1 MQSKTRLYRL
11 MFGFFIV
18 LALVAGCGAPTQT
31 AAPVQQPQAVAPA
44 AQPQAP
50 APQQV
55 PAAPQQQAPAAQPA
69 FDMNAAVDKY
79 ISTLP
84 DGFNGIAPAKLQEQM
99 AAAKPFILD
108 VREAKEL
115 QDGGFIE
122 GAVNIPIR
130 QVLKNLDKL
139 PAKDQP
145 IVVYCGIGHRGGIVL
160 EALNLLGY
168 TNVKSLSNGFTAWK
182 EANLPVVTGEPMAA
196 KAGTAPQVDAAMLA
210 ALDKYLSALPDGF
223 NGVAPAKLQEQMAA
237 AKPFILDVREAKE
250 LQDNGFIAGA
260 VNIPMRSLTKSLDK
274 LPQDK
279 TAPIVV
285 YCAIGHRGALALT
298 ALNLMGY
305 TNVKSLSGGFNAW
318 KKANLPVVTG

>member
-1 MQSKTRLYRL
+1 MQSKPRLYRL
-11 MFGFFIV
+11 MFGLFIV

-44 AQPQAP
+44 PQQQAP

-55 PAAPQQQAPAAQPA
+55 PAAPQPQAPAAQPA
-69 FDMNAAVDKY
+69 FDMKATVDKY
-79 ISTLP
+79 IST
-84 DGFNGIAPAKLQEQM
+84 
-99 AAAKPFILD
+99 
-108 VREAKEL
+108 
-115 QDGGFIE
+115 
-122 GAVNIPIR
+122 
-130 QVLKNLDKL
+130 
-139 PAKDQP
+139 
-145 IVVYCGIGHRGGIVL
+145 
-160 EALNLLGY
+160 
-168 TNVKSLSNGFTAWK
+168 
-182 EANLPVVTGEPMAA
+182 
-196 KAGTAPQVDAAMLA
+196 
-210 ALDKYLSALPDGF
+210 LPDGF

-250 LQDNGFIAGA
+250 LQDNGFIEGAVNIPIRQVLKNLDKLPALDQPIVVYCAIGHRGGIVLEALNLLGYTNVKSVSGGFTAWKDANLPIAKGEPVAPKAGQAPKVNAEALAALDKYITTLPDGYNGVAPAKLQEQMAAAKPFIVDVREAKELQDNGKIEGA

-305 TNVKSLSGGFNAW
+305 TNVKSLSGGFTAW